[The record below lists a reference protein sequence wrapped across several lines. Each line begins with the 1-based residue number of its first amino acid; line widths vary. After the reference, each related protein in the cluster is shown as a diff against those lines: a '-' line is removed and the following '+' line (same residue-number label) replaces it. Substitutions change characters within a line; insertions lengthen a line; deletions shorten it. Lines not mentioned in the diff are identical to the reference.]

1 VRKLYLIALA
11 GVIACAS
18 SATSGGSAPM
28 ADRNL
33 ISQEELALAVGNN
46 LYEVVEKL
54 RPNFLRARGASSITT
69 AGDEYPVVYVDGRRY
84 GDVGSLRSLIPSQVS
99 QVRYYDASSAAARF
113 GVINAPGVID
123 VVIKQ

>member
-1 VRKLYLIALA
+1 MRKLHLIALA
-11 GVIACAS
+11 GVLACAS
-18 SATSGGSAPM
+18 SGGGTGGPPP
-28 ADRNL
+28 ADRNV
-33 ISQEELALAVGNN
+33 ITQSELELAVGNN

-54 RPNFLRARGASSITT
+54 RPNFLRSRGATSINTP
-69 AGDEYPVVYVDGRRY
+69 GQEFPVVYVDGRKY
-84 GDVGSLRSLIPSQVS
+84 GDIASLRSLIPSQVS

>member
-1 VRKLYLIALA
+1 VRKLHLIALA

-18 SATSGGSAPM
+18 SGTGGSSSPG

-33 ISQEELALAVGNN
+33 ISQSELQLAVGNN

-54 RPNFLRARGASSITT
+54 RPNFLRSRGATSINT

-84 GDVGSLRSLIPSQVS
+84 GDIGSLRSLIPSQVS
-99 QVRYYDASSAAARF
+99 QVRYYDASSAGARF
-113 GVINAPGVID
+113 GVINAPGVIE
-123 VVIKQ
+123 VIIKQ